1 MGIVYKINTEIDV
14 PIYRQLVDTIESAIK
29 KGELAYGERLPTV
42 QDLIDELG
50 IARGTVKRAY
60 DELERSG
67 FIEKSQGRGTFVSYQ
82 PSGAGSRKEQ
92 AIAAI
97 DNMFRQL
104 EDMGFSAAEINIF
117 LTLKLREWS
126 DHEAHIK
133 IAAVECNHENLSN
146 MSEQLR
152 HIPGVD
158 LYAYTLDSIQQY
170 PYKLSEDFDLV
181 VTTSTHAQYLETIL
195 PTSKKLVQVALR
207 PSAHF
212 LSHIIRLSPGK
223 RLGMIA
229 YSYRFGRLIEKTCR
243 SYTEDVELLSPL
255 IVSSESDIEAYLSQT
270 DVVIVPKHF
279 EKLFP
284 SVAIDAI
291 RKFDG
296 EILESYYELDE
307 GSILY
312 LERKIKKL
320 LSEKNI

>member
-1 MGIVYKINTEIDV
+1 MSIVYKVNTEIDV
-14 PIYRQLVDTIESAIK
+14 PIYQQLVDIIESAIK

-42 QDLIDELG
+42 KEMIDEIG

-82 PSGAGSRKEQ
+82 PSGSGSRKEQ

-126 DHEAHIK
+126 EHEAHIK
-133 IAAVECNHENLSN
+133 VAAVECNHENLSN

-158 LYAYTLDSIQQY
+158 LYAYTLDSVQQY

-195 PTSKKLVQVALR
+195 PTSKKVVQVALR

-212 LSHIIRLSPGK
+212 LSHIIRLSSGK
-223 RLGMIA
+223 RLGMIV
-229 YSYRFGRLIEKTCR
+229 YSYRFGRLIEKTCKA
-243 SYTEDVELLSPL
+243 YTEDVELLSPL
-255 IVSSESDIEAYLSQT
+255 IVSSESDVEGYLSQA
-270 DVVIVPKHF
+270 DVIIVPKHF

-284 SVAIDAI
+284 ASAIDAI

-296 EILESYYELDE
+296 ETLESYYELDE

-320 LSEKNI
+320 LEEKSI